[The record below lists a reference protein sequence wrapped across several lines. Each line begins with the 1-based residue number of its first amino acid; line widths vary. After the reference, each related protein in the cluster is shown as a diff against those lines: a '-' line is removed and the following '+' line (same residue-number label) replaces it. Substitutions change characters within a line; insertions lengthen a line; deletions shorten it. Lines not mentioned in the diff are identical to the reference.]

1 MTRQK
6 LIRKFSDDIDILAD
20 AIDGVINLEDD
31 YPQLY
36 KKLYEFYDV
45 NGIQLYGDSDDNY
58 EVVITQLT
66 KDLTL

>member
-6 LIRKFSDDIDILAD
+6 LIRKFSDDIDILTD

-31 YPQLY
+31 HPQLY

>member
-6 LIRKFSDDIDILAD
+6 LIRKFSNNIDILAD

-58 EVVITQLT
+58 EVIITQLT
-66 KDLTL
+66 KDLTF

>member
-6 LIRKFSDDIDILAD
+6 LIRKFSNDIDILAD

-66 KDLTL
+66 KDLTF